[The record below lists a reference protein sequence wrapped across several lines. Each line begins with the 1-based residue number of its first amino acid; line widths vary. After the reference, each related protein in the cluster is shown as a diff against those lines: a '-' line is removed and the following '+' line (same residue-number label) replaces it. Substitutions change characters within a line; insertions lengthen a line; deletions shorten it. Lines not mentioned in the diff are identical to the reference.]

1 MPKRDLPIAIIGAGI
16 GGLSAALV
24 LAARGLEV
32 EVFERAASAGGKLHQ
47 ALVDGT
53 RIDSG
58 PTVFTM
64 RWVFDELFA
73 EIGSSFDQH
82 LRAQPATLLAR
93 HSWGAGQQLD
103 LHADRE
109 RTIAAIGDFA
119 GAAESRRYQAFC
131 AQAGRTYHTLEAPFL
146 RAQRPNP
153 LSLSARVAAAGLS
166 GLRQIQPFGG
176 LWQALQRHF
185 RDPRLQ
191 QLFGRYA
198 TYCGSSPFLAP
209 ATLMLI
215 SHVEQQGVWTLAGGM
230 QSLAKTMQ
238 SLAESRGVRF
248 HFNAEIEEIGLGG
261 GKDRYLRTADG
272 QHHACGAVICNADP
286 AALRD
291 GLFGAAARKALRPQ
305 RAAQRSLSAVTWC
318 LHAQADGF
326 PLSHHNVFFSSDYR
340 REFDDLLVHRTLPRD
355 PTVYIC
361 AQDRRADEDCMGLAS
376 ERLLCLVNAPAI
388 GDHHHFEPREIELC
402 ASRAFQ
408 QLADSGL
415 QLQYRP
421 DQAVVT
427 TPNDF
432 ARRFPATGGAL
443 YGQPS
448 HGWRASFT
456 RPGARSRIPGL
467 YLAGGATHP
476 GPGLPMAA
484 LSGRLAAE
492 SLLQDLTLP
501 RPSSRV
507 ATTGGML
514 TP

>member
-1 MPKRDLPIAIIGAGI
+1 MPKRDLPIAVIGAGI
-16 GGLSAALV
+16 GGLSAALL
-24 LAARGLEV
+24 LASRGLDV
-32 EVFERAASAGGKLHQ
+32 EVFERADSAGGKLRQ
-47 ALVDGT
+47 AIVDGT
-53 RIDSG
+53 SIDSG

-64 RWVFDELFA
+64 RWVFEELFA
-73 EIGSSFDQH
+73 EIGSSFDQQ
-82 LRAQPATLLAR
+82 LQAQPATLLAR
-93 HSWGAGQQLD
+93 HSWGSDQQLD
-103 LHADRE
+103 LYADRE

-131 AQAGRTYHTLEAPFL
+131 AQAGKTYRTLEAPFL

-166 GLRQIQPFGG
+166 GLGQIQPFGG

-215 SHVEQQGVWTLAGGM
+215 SHVEQEGVWTLTGGM
-230 QSLAKTMQ
+230 QSLATAMQ
-238 SLAESRGVRF
+238 QLAESRGVRF
-248 HFNAEIEEIGLGG
+248 HFNAEIEDIGLQGG
-261 GKDRYLRTADG
+261 RCSNVRTADG
-272 QHHACGAVICNADP
+272 RQHACSAVICNADP
-286 AALRD
+286 AALGE
-291 GLFGAAARKALRPQ
+291 GLFGAAAAKAVRPLRV
-305 RAAQRSLSAVTWC
+305 AQRSLSAVTWC
-318 LHAQADGF
+318 VHAQVDGF
-326 PLSHHNVFFSSDYR
+326 ELSHHNVFFSSDYR
-340 REFDDLLVHRTLPRD
+340 REFDDLLLRRTLPQE
-355 PTVYIC
+355 PTVYVC
-361 AQDRRADEDCMGLAS
+361 AQDRRADEDS
-376 ERLLCLVNAPAI
+376 PDQTRERLLCLVNAPAI
-388 GDHHHFEPREIELC
+388 GDHYDFDTREIDLC

-415 QLQYRP
+415 QLKYRP
-421 DQAVVT
+421 EQAVVT

-443 YGQPS
+443 YGQAS

-467 YLAGGATHP
+467 YLAGGGVHP

-484 LSGRLAAE
+484 LSGRLAAK
-492 SLLQDLTLP
+492 SLLRDLTLP

-507 ATTGGML
+507 VTSGGML